1 MAGNDKVTANDTYNP
16 YVDTHTP
23 THTFESQCFSFLKPF
38 KVNIFEN
45 LPNLI
50 LHIFVKI

>member
-1 MAGNDKVTANDTYNP
+1 MAGNAKVTANDTCNP
-16 YVDTHTP
+16 CVDTHTH

-38 KVNIFEN
+38 KVYIFEN